1 MRFVKTGFKSIVFLV
16 IVLLLLM
23 TANQDSYALFFTK
36 YQEQLGVSSASA
48 ENLIKYVQIIEQ
60 EDKSLVIEIMRDS
73 EYGYRPDVGF
83 AIEGDISEYVLHI
96 NPVKVDQNGIYQ
108 IPIVPNINFHQ
119 YWELLFM
126 KISQDKN
133 TVSGSVAV
141 KNFDGKVIDQKPIEI
156 NIDYLLSRID
166 EDIKNSEA
174 EIKKMMN
181 EDVAKMEVASL
192 INRMAS
198 TMNWEEQMK
207 GMNSSTSNYTLSSYQ
222 DSMIRA
228 IAPNL
233 MGHLKK
239 LTEDNNELVSLK
251 SKNASLQGDME
262 RLEEENQKLRKRLE
276 ELEKTEANTPS
287 QKASEEEL
295 SQTENEH

>member
-1 MRFVKTGFKSIVFLV
+1 MRFVKTGSKSIVFLV

-83 AIEGDISEYVLHI
+83 AIEGDISEYILHI
-96 NPVKVDQNGIYQ
+96 NPVKVDQNGTYQ

-119 YWELLFM
+119 YWELLLK
-126 KISQDKN
+126 KISQDRN
-133 TVSGSVAV
+133 GITGFVTV
-141 KNFDGKVIDQKPIEI
+141 KNFDGKVIDQKAIEI
-156 NIDYLLSRID
+156 DIDYLLSRI
-166 EDIKNSEA
+166 EADIKNSEA

-207 GMNSSTSNYTLSSYQ
+207 GKNSFASNYTLSSYQ
-222 DSMIRA
+222 DSMIRT
-228 IAPNL
+228 IAPSL

-239 LTEDNNELVSLK
+239 LTEENNELANLY
-251 SKNASLQGDME
+251 SKNASLQEEMA
-262 RLEEENQKLRKRLE
+262 RLEEENQKLRKNLE
-276 ELEKTEANTPS
+276 ELENTEVNTPS

-295 SQTENEH
+295 SPTKDEQ

>member
-1 MRFVKTGFKSIVFLV
+1 MKFVKTSFKSIVFLV

-73 EYGYRPDVGF
+73 EYGYRPDVGL
-83 AIEGDISEYVLHI
+83 AIEGEISEFILHI
-96 NPVKVDQNGIYQ
+96 NPVKVDKNGIYQ

-119 YWELLFM
+119 YWKLLLM
-126 KISQDKN
+126 KISQEKN

-141 KNFDGKVIDQKPIEI
+141 KNFDGKVIDQKAIEI
-156 NIDYLLSRID
+156 DIDYLLNRID
-166 EDIKNSEA
+166 ADIINSEA
-174 EIKKMMN
+174 EIKKMMH
-181 EDVAKMEVASL
+181 EDVAKMEVATL
-192 INRMAS
+192 ISTMAS
-198 TMNWEEQMK
+198 TMNWEEQTK
-207 GMNSSTSNYTLSSYQ
+207 GMNLLTSNYSLSSYQ

-239 LTEDNNELVSLK
+239 LTEENNQLENLK
-251 SKNASLQGDME
+251 SKNASIQDEMAQ
-262 RLEEENQKLRKRLE
+262 LEEENQKLRKKLE
-276 ELEKTEANTPS
+276 ELEQTEANTTS
-287 QKASEEEL
+287 QKTNEEEL
-295 SQTENEH
+295 SQTEVEQ